1 MENKTERELCWKTG
15 MRIGHRYSLE
25 EYLGRDETFAVWEA
39 LDERLKIV
47 VQLVVFEDET
57 PSRVRQ
63 FAWGVQ
69 KKEKESRGPVLLN
82 MGRVED
88 KYLLVLYSDNH
99 FSLEEKWI
107 QIEKENPNRIQQR
120 ESRSLSEEQKRRV
133 LPMETILSGRYKVE
147 EVVGIGGFGITYRC
161 LDQVIM
167 REVAIKEYLPDNLAA
182 RDGKYVTVLSTRYLE
197 EFRNGYN
204 RFLKEIVLT
213 AGFIGLSH
221 LPTVYDAFEENDTA
235 YMVMRYEEGE
245 SLGIEFRQ
253 REYQPYSPA
262 SLGQKIM
269 PVLQGLELMHQR
281 GILHRDLSPGNM
293 LQREDGEMV
302 LIDMG
307 SAMKINEKKASVVS
321 VLKQDFAAPEQ
332 FDNARAGRIVTP
344 EGPWTDVYSIGA
356 TMYYLL
362 TGKKAANALR
372 RGKRQEKLSFDIP
385 GIKIRK
391 GWRRL
396 ITECMEIEPEKR
408 IKSVDDVLQR
418 LEKLL
423 KKQLL
428 HHAMR

>member
-99 FSLEEKWI
+99 FSPEEKWI

-372 RGKRQEKLSFDIP
+372 RRKRQEKLSFDIP

-396 ITECMEIEPEKR
+396 ITECMEIAPEKR

>member
-1 MENKTERELCWKTG
+1 MVNETERERGWKTG
-15 MRIGHRYSLE
+15 MRIGHRYRLE
-25 EYLGRDETFAVWEA
+25 EHIAGHELFDIWEA
-39 LDERLKIV
+39 MDERLRIV
-47 VQLVVFEDET
+47 VQLVVFENES
-57 PSRVRQ
+57 PSGVRQ
-63 FAWGVQ
+63 FAWGVR
-69 KKEKESRGPVLLN
+69 KREKEPGGPVLLN

-88 KYLLVLYSDNH
+88 KYLLVLYTANH
-99 FSLEEKWI
+99 YTDETQWLRM
-107 QIEKENPNRIQQR
+107 EKENPDRIRQG
-120 ESRSLSEEQKRRV
+120 EPRSLSEEQKRRV
-133 LPMETILSGRYKVE
+133 LPMETILSGRYKVKD
-147 EVVGIGGFGITYRC
+147 VVGIGGFGITYRC
-161 LDQVIM
+161 MDQVIM
-167 REVAIKEYLPDNLAA
+167 REVAIKEYLPGNLAV
-182 RDGKYVTVLSTRYLE
+182 RDGKYVSVLSTRYLE

-213 AGFIGLSH
+213 AGFIGMSH
-221 LPTVYDAFEENDTA
+221 LPTVYDAFEENDTV
-235 YMVMRYEEGE
+235 YMVMKYEEGE

-253 REYQPYSPA
+253 REYQPYLPA
-262 SLGQKIM
+262 SMARKII
-269 PVLQGLELMHQR
+269 PILQGLKGMHQR
-281 GILHRDLSPGNM
+281 GVLHRDLSPGNM
-293 LQREDGEMV
+293 MQREDGQMV

-307 SAMKINEKKASVVS
+307 SAMKMNEKNAAVVT

-408 IKSVDDVLQR
+408 INSVDDVLQR

-423 KKQLL
+423 KKELL

>member
-25 EYLGRDETFAVWEA
+25 EYLGGDETFAVWEA

-99 FSLEEKWI
+99 FSPEGKWI

-408 IKSVDDVLQR
+408 INSVDDVLQR

-423 KKQLL
+423 KKELL